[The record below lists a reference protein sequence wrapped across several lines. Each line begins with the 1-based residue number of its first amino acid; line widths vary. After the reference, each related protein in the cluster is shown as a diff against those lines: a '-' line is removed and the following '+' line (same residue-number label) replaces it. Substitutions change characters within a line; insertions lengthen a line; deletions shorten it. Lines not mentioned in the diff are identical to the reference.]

1 MESSSSSSSPSSS
14 DKKVLIFSGGTDG
27 IGRNSL
33 NYLIL
38 EDNLKF
44 ILPVRNIEKGEKVV
58 KELKEIK
65 ANVDIKLMKMDLSS
79 FESIKEFVKE
89 FNELNEPLDI
99 LVNNAGLINTE
110 FKTTSD
116 GYESTMGVNHL
127 GPSLLTLLLL
137 PKLNQSKHGG
147 NIVFVASK
155 MHDRVHQLDF
165 EQTLGKEDKSNTDF
179 SSSNYEYSK
188 SKLYNILF
196 SKELQNKLIEK
207 GSDIKVNSLH
217 PGFAVTHL
225 FEKHGWFANNLVL
238 PVLVY
243 FKGNKLDDM
252 GSALANLSLNK
263 LNEKGKYFTL
273 TKITEPSKFASNP
286 NNTINLWN
294 KTCNLLSIDF
304 NKINL

>member
-1 MESSSSSSSPSSS
+1 MESTPSL
-14 DKKVLIFSGGTDG
+14 DKKVIIFSGGTDG

-33 NYLIL
+33 NYLVK
-38 EDNLKF
+38 EENLKF
-44 ILPVRNIEKGEKVV
+44 ILPVRNLEKGEKVIE
-58 KELKEIK
+58 ELKQINS
-65 ANVDIKLMKMDLSS
+65 NVDIKLMKMDLSS
-79 FESIKEFVKE
+79 FESIKDFVKE

-110 FKTTSD
+110 FKKTSD
-116 GYESTMGVNHL
+116 GYESTMAVNHL

-137 PKLNQSKHGG
+137 PKLNKSKFGGG

-155 MHDRVHQLDF
+155 MHDRVSQLDF
-165 EQTLGKEDKSNTDF
+165 DKVMGNENKSNCDF

-196 SKELQNKLIEK
+196 AKELQNKLIEK

-225 FEKHGWFANNLVL
+225 FQNHGWFANNIVL
-238 PVLVY
+238 PALVY
-243 FKGNKLDDM
+243 FKGNQLDEM
-252 GSALANLSLNK
+252 GAGLASLALNRS
-263 LNEKGKYFTL
+263 NEKGKYFTL

-286 NNTINLWN
+286 INSLNLWN
-294 KTCNLLSIDF
+294 KTCQLLSIDF